1 MTSATNDSS
10 ANTGTSRRIDP
21 GTEQAVR
28 RFIALIASNHDV
40 AGVILYGSRARLTH
54 RPDSDADV
62 AVLLNGPRQRLL
74 PISLAMADLAFDVLL
89 EAGINISPLPLWLY
103 EWEDPG
109 IQSNPEL
116 LRNIAR
122 DGIWL

>member
-1 MTSATNDSS
+1 MTSARNNSS

-28 RFIALIASNHDV
+28 RFIALIADNHDV
-40 AGVILYGSRARLTH
+40 AGVILYGSRARGTH

-62 AVLLNGPRQRLL
+62 AVLLNEPRQRLL
-74 PISLAMADLAFDVLL
+74 PTSLAMSDLAFDVLL
-89 EAGINISPLPLWLY
+89 ETGISPLPIWPN

-109 IQSNPEL
+109 VHSNPEL

-122 DGIWL
+122 DEIWL